1 MDFLVDGFVP
11 ANDQTHVYGKA
22 GCGKTTAALEM
33 AFAVVDGTGYLD
45 HSHPARQASVLF
57 IASDSGAVPLKAA
70 LQDMGLDDHEA
81 LRQSSATRFYVWAS
95 EQSQGTTSWAAD
107 LRGCIRLKRFV
118 ERHRI
123 GLVVIDSCKAVCSA
137 AGLDYQNNQLVT
149 ELLTFFKQ
157 VICSHTT
164 VVWINH
170 DGTEKGA
177 AAGAKAWREVPS
189 AVHQITKDDQSNRR
203 TWHARKMR
211 VGQERSFDFGLQDG
225 RLILLN
231 GAKPTG
237 KCVDQIVKALQD
249 AYLQGKEWLNKAE
262 LRELVC
268 VPGGPS
274 SKTLDNTLS
283 NESRSQHP
291 PFTPVRGRAGSYRL
305 ADRLKPSPKAHIM
318 NGKEEG
324 QNPVQQMDLTTSR
337 QVPMGS
343 QREGKKFPRESL
355 GN

>member
-1 MDFLVDGFVP
+1 
-11 ANDQTHVYGKA
+11 
-22 GCGKTTAALEM
+22 
-33 AFAVVDGTGYLD
+33 
-45 HSHPARQASVLF
+45 
-57 IASDSGAVPLKAA
+57 
-70 LQDMGLDDHEA
+70 
-81 LRQSSATRFYVWAS
+81 
-95 EQSQGTTSWAAD
+95 
-107 LRGCIRLKRFV
+107 
-118 ERHRI
+118 
-123 GLVVIDSCKAVCSA
+123 
-137 AGLDYQNNQLVT
+137 
-149 ELLTFFKQ
+149 
-157 VICSHTT
+157 
-164 VVWINH
+164 
-170 DGTEKGA
+170 
-177 AAGAKAWREVPS
+177 
-189 AVHQITKDDQSNRR
+189 
-203 TWHARKMR
+203 
-211 VGQERSFDFGLQDG
+211 
-225 RLILLN
+225 
-231 GAKPTG
+231 
-237 KCVDQIVKALQD
+237 VDQIVKALQD
-249 AYLQGKEWLNKAE
+249 AYLQGKKWLNKAE